1 MPPGG
6 GFKKRNYIVS
16 RTVRTSGRNVVS
28 PYAETS
34 RRKQERAVNKA
45 LRSAQFKGLRSLEDE
60 SLLELETTVR
70 TTSNSFYVED

>member
-1 MPPGG
+1 M
-6 GFKKRNYIVS
+6 S

-34 RRKQERAVNKA
+34 RRKRERAVNKA
-45 LRSAQFKGLRSLEDE
+45 LRTAQFKGLRSLEDE

-70 TTSNSFYVED
+70 TSSSSFYVED

>member
-1 MPPGG
+1 M
-6 GFKKRNYIVS
+6 S
-16 RTVRTSGRNVVS
+16 RTLRSSGRNIVS

-34 RRKQERAVNKA
+34 RRKRERAVNRA
-45 LRSAQFKGLRSLEDE
+45 LRTAQFKGLKSFEDE